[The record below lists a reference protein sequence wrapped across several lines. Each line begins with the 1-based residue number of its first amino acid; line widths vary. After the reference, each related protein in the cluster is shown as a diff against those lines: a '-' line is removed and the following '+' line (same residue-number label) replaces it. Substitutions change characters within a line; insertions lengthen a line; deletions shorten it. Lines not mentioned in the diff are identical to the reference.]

1 MDAFL
6 IKGHGLLK
14 KHNYV
19 SNKVSNSIKKEFDSK
34 FICVKKFLKTIT
46 TFYNDE
52 ALGFH
57 K

>member
-1 MDAFL
+1 MDVFL

-14 KHNYV
+14 KQNDI
-19 SNKVSNSIKKEFDSK
+19 SNKVSNSIKKEFDSE

-46 TFYNDE
+46 KFYSDE
-52 ALGFH
+52 VLGFH